1 MSRRFFLPPE
11 QKNGDM
17 ARIAGEDAHHLTHV
31 LRLAPGAELSISCLG
46 LIYPAQIEDLSR
58 GEVWLRLGEPLPEQ
72 LESPLQLTLLLGLL
86 KGEKMDWVIEKAV
99 ELGVAGIRPL
109 FCRRCVV
116 KLGQA
121 QAQAKTA
128 RWQKIAEAAA
138 KQCRRA
144 LIPQILPPLT
154 LPEALSNL
162 PADCHLL
169 TAWEEDKNI
178 SLKIEKYTNIA
189 LLIGPEGGICEE
201 EISLIRHHGGEIF
214 GLGPR
219 ILRSETAAIAG
230 ISILMH
236 RFGDVMVIDNY

>member
-11 QKNGDM
+11 QKKGDL
-17 ARIAGEDAHHLTHV
+17 ARIIGEDAHHLIHV
-31 LRLAPGAELSISCLG
+31 LRLVPGAELNLSCLG
-46 LIYPAQIEDLSR
+46 LIYPAKIEELSR

-72 LESPLQLTLLLGLL
+72 LEPPLQLSLLVGLL
-86 KGEKMDWVIEKAV
+86 KGEKMEWLIEKAV
-99 ELGVAGIRPL
+99 ELGIKEIRPL

-116 KLGQA
+116 KLDPE

-128 RWQKIAEAAA
+128 RWQKRAEAAA

-154 LPEALSNL
+154 LPEALVSL
-162 PADCHLL
+162 PTGCKILA
-169 TAWEEDKNI
+169 AWEEDKNLPLI
-178 SLKIEKYTNIA
+178 IEKHTSIA
-189 LLIGPEGGICEE
+189 LLIGPEGGLCEE
-201 EISLIRHHGGEIF
+201 EITLVRNHGGKVF

-236 RFGDVMVIDNY
+236 RFGDVMIIDN